1 MQRSTFFGFD
11 PKVKKVFVFLF
22 EGDYKK
28 LSLFI
33 EYTDEKS
40 LKSAK
45 QDIGLYGLFWESGAT
60 VENTISLFDTKAL
73 TEEQVLVRS
82 YERI

>member
-45 QDIGLYGLFWESGAT
+45 QDIGLYG
-60 VENTISLFDTKAL
+60 
-73 TEEQVLVRS
+73 
-82 YERI
+82 